1 MRHRL
6 AAFLRRL
13 GRACFAMADRVQ
25 PDPITKAL
33 DIAYAP
39 PADEARAWSDREI
52 ADEIRGVRDELA
64 EHEFV
69 GGWEIDPMQPHICQI
84 CGKRH
89 PPVEIR
95 GPLKPWHPEKLAA
108 FQRRQK
114 ARR

>member
-13 GRACFAMADRVQ
+13 GRALFRAADRIQ
-25 PDPITKAL
+25 PDAITDAL
-33 DIAYAP
+33 DVAYDP
-39 PADEARAWSDREI
+39 PRAWSDKEI

-95 GPLKPWHPEKLAA
+95 GPLKPWHPEKLTT